1 MRFQAE
7 NAAFCPKIHLSC
19 PVEKKLVSAPNPR
32 GFASLDSKV
41 QGGPIDSVGCRTE
54 CLEFCATGP
63 LADFLGLAWHI
74 NIISL
79 CRLNRS
85 DNFGQPAL
93 LLHQHRD
100 KRLTLTVSSQ
110 EKTGL
115 ASFIIE
121 ARAKVRAND
130 VRFSRLLTFAWSTPV
145 LISLFV
151 ASINGFGTRT

>member
-1 MRFQAE
+1 L
-7 NAAFCPKIHLSC
+7 ILLSC
-19 PVEKKLVSAPNPR
+19 RIERLK
-32 GFASLDSKV
+32 
-41 QGGPIDSVGCRTE
+41 
-54 CLEFCATGP
+54 FCATGP